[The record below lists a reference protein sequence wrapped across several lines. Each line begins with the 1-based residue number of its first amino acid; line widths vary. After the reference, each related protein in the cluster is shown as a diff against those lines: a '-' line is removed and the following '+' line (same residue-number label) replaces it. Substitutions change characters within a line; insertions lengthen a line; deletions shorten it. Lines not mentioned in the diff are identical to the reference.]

1 MTQTKKLFKEMNAS
15 EIMKHIPHRY
25 PFLFIDKVIAVD
37 ETEGTLEAIK
47 NVSINEPFFQ
57 GHFPEE
63 PIMPGVLIIEA
74 LAQAAAVGISLRNI
88 EGLKVLVSIKDFK
101 FRYPV
106 RPGDTLKLSVKLLH
120 LSTFGGRCKA
130 VATVGDKI
138 CTEGEM
144 TFSIFKKTK
153 EKQEFDA

>member
-1 MTQTKKLFKEMNAS
+1 MSQTKPLFKEMKAS

-25 PFLFIDKVIAVD
+25 PFLLIDKIINVD

-47 NVSINEPFFQ
+47 NVTINEPFFQ

-63 PIMPGVLIIEA
+63 PIMPGVLIVEA

-88 EGLKVLVSIKDFK
+88 EGLKVLVSIKNFK

-130 VATVGDKI
+130 VAKVDDKI
-138 CTEGEM
+138 CAEGEM

-153 EKQEFDA
+153 EKQEFNA